1 MRKHLAITDS
11 AIMLTV
17 MRSMF
22 FSKEVSFLSMG
33 AKLEVQI
40 ERQIERV
47 KRDMVALGDLRPGS
61 LSTQYNVCG
70 SPGCKCKATPPHKHG
85 PYYQVSF
92 TRKGKSGTKFV
103 RKEKLARHPHA
114 VEELRTN
121 EAACRSLDRTGNRT
135 IQHAAQT
142 RAAINR
148 LENLALSS
156 LQVSALLRHIAR
168 NISLLAV
175 TTSRSAR
182 LFRTTRNGRFRPAMP
197 EDLPQARNET
207 GFAFCAVMLIFQI
220 PQPLL
225 SASFMRAASLL
236 PP

>member
-1 MRKHLAITDS
+1 
-11 AIMLTV
+11 MLTV

-103 RKEKLARHPHA
+103 RKENLPAIRTQLRNYERMKLLVDRWI
-114 VEELRTN
+114 ELATELSN
-121 EAACRSLDRTGNRT
+121 M
-135 IQHAAQT
+135 
-142 RAAINR
+142 R
-148 LENLALSS
+148 LKREQL
-156 LQVSALLRHIAR
+156 
-168 NISLLAV
+168 
-175 TTSRSAR
+175 
-182 LFRTTRNGRFRPAMP
+182 
-197 EDLPQARNET
+197 
-207 GFAFCAVMLIFQI
+207 
-220 PQPLL
+220 
-225 SASFMRAASLL
+225 
-236 PP
+236 

>member
-47 KRDMVALGDLRPGS
+47 KRDLVALGDLRPGS

-103 RKEKLARHPHA
+103 RKENLPAIRTQLRNYERMKLLVDRWI
-114 VEELRTN
+114 ELATELSN
-121 EAACRSLDRTGNRT
+121 M
-135 IQHAAQT
+135 
-142 RAAINR
+142 R
-148 LENLALSS
+148 LKREQL
-156 LQVSALLRHIAR
+156 
-168 NISLLAV
+168 
-175 TTSRSAR
+175 
-182 LFRTTRNGRFRPAMP
+182 
-197 EDLPQARNET
+197 
-207 GFAFCAVMLIFQI
+207 
-220 PQPLL
+220 
-225 SASFMRAASLL
+225 
-236 PP
+236 